1 MDGSEHLAWSDRRRG
16 LGEGQLIVSSN
27 VPGRGVAPAC
37 PAGALLVA
45 GVDVEWSR
53 NHRVAGGNVP
63 FCYAVA
69 WLVLPGGGARLDA
82 VPVRY
87 FCVHVREAGR
97 TQDLVASAGRVLA
110 TVLARASLVAGH
122 QFGSDLAALAR
133 VSARPVSGVEAARM
147 AWRRRRVAL
156 PGRPRIMDTCYD
168 ADHVLGCRS
177 RRLADICRDLG
188 LHAPRPELR
197 DASRAAL
204 RRQSVQAAGTAARE
218 KVMVLNLRHALCTA
232 LVAAYAAE
240 LGHWPGAL
248 DINRLLADRLN
259 GAFGWLADPAFAGP
273 PGKG

>member
-1 MDGSEHLAWSDRRRG
+1 M
-16 LGEGQLIVSSN
+16 IVSSN
-27 VPGRGVAPAC
+27 VPGRVVVPAC

-45 GVDVEWSR
+45 GLDVEWSR

-87 FCVHVREAGR
+87 VSVHVREGGQ
-97 TQDLVASAGRVLA
+97 TQDLVTSAGQVLGP
-110 TVLARASLVAGH
+110 VLARASLVAGH

-147 AWRRRRVAL
+147 AWRRRRLAL
-156 PGRPRIMDTCYD
+156 PGRARILDTCYD
-168 ADHVLGCRS
+168 ADHVLGHGS

-188 LHAPRPELR
+188 LHAARPELR

-204 RRQSVQAAGTAARE
+204 RRDSVQAAGTAARE

-232 LVAAYAAE
+232 LVAAYATG
-240 LGHWPGAL
+240 LGRWPGAL
-248 DINRLLADRLN
+248 DVNRLLADRLN
-259 GAFGWLADPAFAGP
+259 GAFAWLADPAFAATAGKDDTGP
-273 PGKG
+273 GQDLLCRLS